1 MTNSPVDLL
10 QPDFDSK
17 IPAVLLPYQQEWIA
31 DKSPLK
37 IGEKSRRIGLTWAEA
52 ADAALEVASDRSAGG
67 QNCYYLGYNK
77 DMTVEFIQACAMW
90 ARAYNLA
97 AAEMEEGIWE
107 DGDKEIVIEICFNAP
122 PQNFDGCDDGTDH
135 RNQNH
140 DPLI

>member
-52 ADAALEVASDRSAGG
+52 TDSVLDAMSEGG
-67 QNCYYLGYNK
+67 QNCYQLVYNK

-97 AAEMEEGIWE
+97 AA
-107 DGDKEIVIEICFNAP
+107 
-122 PQNFDGCDDGTDH
+122 
-135 RNQNH
+135 
-140 DPLI
+140 